1 METEKDR
8 LSGTVPA
15 DLWPRVKEIFH
26 DALDQPCGQRAA
38 FVEAA
43 CAGDTAL
50 QSMIESLLASDEA
63 AKSFIETPAGVA
75 LPFRQPSTA
84 SDPGEGHAALL
95 DIGLTRGPALPPSL
109 EVQVLLRR
117 RLSLAS
123 MIALGAIGLFYAMRF
138 LRLDFTPSVIWFVM
152 VPGAVY
158 LSVMAVTAA
167 LLWRQRVYTLSRLR
181 MHEGFIF
188 GMTTVFLLSETYT
201 PLFVAPA
208 WLPAYVARHPAE
220 MSILARQPSIVWVVL
235 IVIYGTFI
243 PNTGQRCAA
252 VVGSMALCPLVV
264 VAAGGLAHA
273 IPMRSLLLLLSE
285 MALWMGCAVAMAIY
299 GSHKIAVLR
308 EEALA
313 ARKLGPYQLKHR
325 LGHGGMGD
333 VYLAEHVLLRRP
345 CAIKVIRPEQAG
357 DAGMLQRFLRE
368 VQVTATLS
376 HPNTVQV
383 FDYGQA
389 TDGTL
394 YYAMEYLTGLNL
406 DELVR
411 RYGAMPT
418 SRLVLV
424 LRQLCGALAEAHAV
438 GLIHRDIKPS
448 NVILCNRGGV
458 YDVVKLL
465 DFGLVR
471 TQALDAASAGLTQ
484 AGRIFGTP
492 DYMSPEQAAG
502 NRELDAR
509 SDVYSLGALA
519 YFIAVGRPPF
529 VRDSVVQTLA
539 AHINDAVAPLRG
551 SRPEFGEDLESVV
564 LRCLAK
570 DPDDRFPDMTS
581 LERALGACHPAN
593 DWTQLEAASW
603 WRAVPVVAEP
613 ATVLQPA

>member
-1 METEKDR
+1 MEAEKDR
-8 LSGTVPA
+8 LSGAVPA

-26 DALDQPCGQRAA
+26 ETLDQPSGQRAA
-38 FVEAA
+38 FVRTA
-43 CAGDTAL
+43 CAGDAAL
-50 QSMIESLLASDEA
+50 QAMIESLLASDAA

-75 LPFRQPSTA
+75 LPFRQLPTA
-84 SDPGEGHAALL
+84 SDPRERDAGSL
-95 DIGLTRGPALPPSL
+95 DIGLKQGAALTQSL
-109 EVQVLLRR
+109 EVALLLRR
-117 RLSLAS
+117 RLSVAS
-123 MIALGAIGLFYAMRF
+123 MIALGIVGLFYAMRF
-138 LRLDFTPSVIWFVM
+138 LRLDFTPSVIWLTM
-152 VPGAVY
+152 VPGALY
-158 LSVMAVTAA
+158 LLVMAVTAA
-167 LLWRQRVYTLSRLR
+167 LLRRHRVYTLSRLR
-181 MHEGFIF
+181 IYEAFIF
-188 GMTTVFLLSETYT
+188 GMTTVFLLSETYN
-201 PLFVAPA
+201 PLFVTPG

-220 MSILARQPSIVWVVL
+220 MSILARQPSITWVVF

-243 PNTGQRCAA
+243 PNTGRRCAA
-252 VVGSMALCPLVV
+252 VVISMALCPLIV
-264 VAAGGLAHA
+264 VAAGGLASE
-273 IPMRSLLLLLSE
+273 IPARSLFLFLSE

-313 ARKLGPYQLKHR
+313 ARKLGPYQLKQR

-368 VQVTATLS
+368 VQVTATLT

-389 TDGTL
+389 ADGTL
-394 YYAMEYLTGLNL
+394 YYAMEYLTGLTL
-406 DELVR
+406 EELVR
-411 RYGAMPT
+411 SHGTLPT
-418 SRLVLV
+418 PRLIFV

-471 TQALDAASAGLTQ
+471 TQALDAGGAGLTQ

-509 SDVYSLGALA
+509 SDVYSLGAVA
-519 YFIAVGRPPF
+519 YFLATGRPPF

-539 AHINDAVAPLRG
+539 AHINEPAASLRANHA
-551 SRPEFGEDLESVV
+551 ELDEDLESVV
-564 LRCLAK
+564 LRCLTK
-570 DPDDRFPDMTS
+570 DPDHRFPDMTS
-581 LERALGACHPAN
+581 LEQALGACHSAN
-593 DWTQLEAASW
+593 QWTQSEAASW
-603 WRAVPVVAEP
+603 WRAIPVSAESSS
-613 ATVLQPA
+613 ALLSA